1 MLPCLVKYVQALINA
16 LAPIW
21 LLLHALIRIVQKQ
34 SVSFLCPVQSQ
45 HTSRDRIDTTYN
57 RHIHFDEVLTLEED
71 LQVPKGFSLKED
83 MSPSFAKFQTHNCK
97 GPGESYYCRSSRD
110 VVEVVISGV
119 SRPTDHTFLVCP
131 SAMAAVRE
139 VPFLNFRNSNQYFA
153 AGFFLNPALRSLL
166 ERMFPAHN
174 VFHILA
180 QTFLSPSDAV
190 WEQIKSFHEQF
201 LQPASRNV
209 GIQLRESKGEY
220 RQYYDDVVPL
230 CIKSKVA
237 LCPIELEEELKINRK
252 SSWPLVSLYVSSL
265 AGGHFITL
273 NQTAPNLGSEMRQRF
288 VVLEQ
293 VKFTS
298 LFLMMMSSPE

>member
-1 MLPCLVKYVQALINA
+1 
-16 LAPIW
+16 
-21 LLLHALIRIVQKQ
+21 
-34 SVSFLCPVQSQ
+34 
-45 HTSRDRIDTTYN
+45 
-57 RHIHFDEVLTLEED
+57 
-71 LQVPKGFSLKED
+71 
-83 MSPSFAKFQTHNCK
+83 
-97 GPGESYYCRSSRD
+97 
-110 VVEVVISGV
+110 
-119 SRPTDHTFLVCP
+119 
-131 SAMAAVRE
+131 
-139 VPFLNFRNSNQYFA
+139 
-153 AGFFLNPALRSLL
+153 
-166 ERMFPAHN
+166 MFPAHN

-201 LQPASRNV
+201 LRPASRNV

-273 NQTAPNLGSEMRQRF
+273 NQTAPNLGFEMRQRF

-298 LFLMMMSSPE
+298 LFLMMSSPE